1 MVIKEINYIFTKILK
16 YIHMTAK
23 EELIERLFEYNKIL
37 KEKTK
42 NMNMTQLVI
51 YTSAEKAKL
60 FREKFEEN
68 NNLLK

>member
-1 MVIKEINYIFTKILK
+1 
-16 YIHMTAK
+16 MTAK